1 MLYITTMQYSEFLLE
16 LFYNLKALYQK
27 NLKFPNVSFQ
37 QILAIL
43 MVDNSGMEMSSLSKK
58 LGIDNST
65 ATRLIDGLEE
75 KKLVKRKRGVS
86 DNRVIKVFLTNKG
99 KIFYNSIELQLE
111 KIGYSIETKIDV
123 NSRGEIIESGI
134 SLNWAIIKQLNK

>member
-27 NLKFPNVSFQ
+27 NLKFPNISFQ
-37 QILAIL
+37 QILAIR

-65 ATRLIDGLEE
+65 ATRLVDGLEK

-86 DNRVIKVFLTNKG
+86 DNRVINVSLTNKG
-99 KIFYNSIELQLE
+99 KKTCNSIELQLE
-111 KIGYSIETKIDV
+111 KIGSSIETKIDV
-123 NSRGEIIESGI
+123 NSREEIIESSI
-134 SLNWAIIKQLNK
+134 SLNWAIIKQLN

>member
-27 NLKFPNVSFQ
+27 NLKFSNVSFQ
-37 QILAIL
+37 QILALLI
-43 MVDNSGMEMSSLSKK
+43 VDNSGMEMSSLSKK

-65 ATRLIDGLEE
+65 ATRLIDGLEG

-123 NSRGEIIESGI
+123 NSRVEIIESGI
-134 SLNWAIIKQLNK
+134 SLNWAIVKQLNK

>member
-27 NLKFPNVSFQ
+27 NLKFPNISFQ

-43 MVDNSGMEMSSLSKK
+43 IVDNSGIEMSSLSKK

-65 ATRLIDGLEE
+65 ATRLIDGLEK

-86 DNRVIKVFLTNKG
+86 DNRVINVSLTNKG
-99 KIFYNSIELQLE
+99 KKTCNSIELQLE
-111 KIGYSIETKIDV
+111 KIGSSIETKIDV
-123 NSRGEIIESGI
+123 NSREEIIESSI
-134 SLNWAIIKQLNK
+134 SLNWAIIKQLN

>member
-1 MLYITTMQYSEFLLE
+1 MQYSEFLLE

-65 ATRLIDGLEE
+65 ATRLIDGLEK

-86 DNRVIKVFLTNKG
+86 DNRVINVSLTNKG
-99 KIFYNSIELQLE
+99 KKTCNSIELQLE
-111 KIGYSIETKIDV
+111 KIGSSIETKIDV
-123 NSRGEIIESGI
+123 NSREEIIESSI
-134 SLNWAIIKQLNK
+134 SLNWAIIKQLN

>member
-43 MVDNSGMEMSSLSKK
+43 MVDNSGIEMSSLSKK

-65 ATRLIDGLEE
+65 ATRLIDGLEK

-86 DNRVIKVFLTNKG
+86 DNRVINVFLTNKG
-99 KIFYNSIELQLE
+99 EKTCNSIELQLE
-111 KIGYSIETKIDV
+111 KIGSSIETKIDV

>member
-1 MLYITTMQYSEFLLE
+1 MLYIATMQYSEFLLE

-27 NLKFPNVSFQ
+27 NLKFPNISFQ

-43 MVDNSGMEMSSLSKK
+43 VVDNSGMEMSSLSKK

-65 ATRLIDGLEE
+65 ATRLIDGLEK

-86 DNRVIKVFLTNKG
+86 DNRVINVSLTNKG
-99 KIFYNSIELQLE
+99 KKTCNSIELQLE
-111 KIGYSIETKIDV
+111 KIGSSIETKIDV
-123 NSRGEIIESGI
+123 NSRGEIIESSI
-134 SLNWAIIKQLNK
+134 SLNWAIIKQLN